1 MASVFL
7 YHVVG
12 DLTVG
17 KPEMVEFYETETV
30 ESAIRAIGESTE
42 CGIPVW
48 KRKSHLSMIETSEM
62 RQQRFVGILNSLDI
76 VAFLASTEC
85 LEDQDKAIKTS
96 VSQVV
101 VPNASLLKQV
111 DPATSSIYGSLE
123 CFQIAL
129 DGNHNGGNLNFTTK
143 NVFPRNQRC
152 REGGKGEI
160 GGDFQVEEEGCRNI
174 DLILLIDALEMMK
187 QGVRRLLVP
196 KSMVWKGMSKR
207 FSFLYN
213 GKWLKNA
220 DASNNSSNNNLTI
233 NTNRPSSSSG
243 TSNHNKFC
251 CLSREDVIRFLIGC
265 LGALAPLPLSSISSL
280 GIINPNYTSV
290 EASLPAFEATRKLP
304 GDPSEVAVVEPI
316 PDGQCKIIGE
326 ISASRLWKCD
336 YLAAAWALA
345 NLSAGQFVMGVED
358 NEAARSLLD
367 FAVNSAVGDEST
379 ANGIGSTRLRKFSS
393 RSIGFNPG
401 SSIRMG
407 RSMYRGRSAPLTC
420 KITSSLAAVMAQML
434 SHRATHVW
442 VIEDDSDDILVGV
455 VGYADIL
462 AAVTKQPASVTL
474 TPVNRPEGA
483 FTTEFQN

>member
-48 KRKSHLSMIETSEM
+48 KRKTHVSMIETSEM

-101 VPNASLLKQV
+101 APNASLLKQV
-111 DPATSSIYGSLE
+111 DPAT
-123 CFQIAL
+123 
-129 DGNHNGGNLNFTTK
+129 
-143 NVFPRNQRC
+143 R
-152 REGGKGEI
+152 
-160 GGDFQVEEEGCRNI
+160 
-174 DLILLIDALEMMK
+174 LIDALEMMK

-220 DASNNSSNNNLTI
+220 EASNNSSNNNLTI

-243 TSNHNKFC
+243 TSNRNKFC

-280 GIINPNYTSV
+280 GVINPNYTSV

-304 GDPSEVAVVEPI
+304 GDPSEVAVVELI

-345 NLSAGQFVMGVED
+345 NLSGGQFVMGVED

-379 ANGIGSTRLRKFSS
+379 ANGIGSTRLREFSS

-474 TPVNRPEGA
+474 TPVNRPEGGFA
-483 FTTEFQN
+483 TEFQN

>member
-17 KPEMVEFYETETV
+17 KPDMVEFYETETV

-48 KRKSHLSMIETSEM
+48 KRKSHVSMIETSET

-85 LEDQDKAIKTS
+85 LEDQDKSIKTS

-111 DPATSSIYGSLE
+111 DPAT
-123 CFQIAL
+123 
-129 DGNHNGGNLNFTTK
+129 
-143 NVFPRNQRC
+143 R
-152 REGGKGEI
+152 
-160 GGDFQVEEEGCRNI
+160 
-174 DLILLIDALEMMK
+174 LIDALEMMK

-243 TSNHNKFC
+243 TSNRNKFC

-280 GIINPNYTSV
+280 GVINPNYTSV
-290 EASLPAFEATRKLP
+290 EASLPAFEATKKLP

-367 FAVNSAVGDEST
+367 FAVNSAVGDESI
-379 ANGIGSTRLRKFSS
+379 ANGIGSTRLREFSS

-462 AAVTKQPASVTL
+462 AAVTKHPASVTL
-474 TPVNRPEGA
+474 TPVNRPEGGL
-483 FTTEFQN
+483 TTEFQN

>member
-17 KPEMVEFYETETV
+17 KPEMVEFYETETI

-48 KRKSHLSMIETSEM
+48 KRKSHLSMVETSEM

-111 DPATSSIYGSLE
+111 DPAT
-123 CFQIAL
+123 
-129 DGNHNGGNLNFTTK
+129 
-143 NVFPRNQRC
+143 R
-152 REGGKGEI
+152 
-160 GGDFQVEEEGCRNI
+160 
-174 DLILLIDALEMMK
+174 LIDALEMMK

-316 PDGQCKIIGE
+316 PDGHCKIIGE

-474 TPVNRPEGA
+474 TPVNRPEGG